1 MSQATVSTFAPIST
15 LPTAPAAAVVTEEMI
30 FAISNRIGMSF
41 GDVANVLFAAQAI
54 HDQNGPFSAHI
65 EKFPTTTRTT
75 ASSTPEGIALDPTI
89 SSRIHAPKRR

>member
-15 LPTAPAAAVVTEEMI
+15 LPTAPAAVVVTEEMI

-54 HDQNGPFSAHI
+54 HAQNGPFSAAI
-65 EKFPTTTRTT
+65 EKFPAPARPT
-75 ASSTPEGIALDPTI
+75 AQSTPEGIALDPTI
-89 SSRIHAPKRR
+89 SGRIHAPKRR